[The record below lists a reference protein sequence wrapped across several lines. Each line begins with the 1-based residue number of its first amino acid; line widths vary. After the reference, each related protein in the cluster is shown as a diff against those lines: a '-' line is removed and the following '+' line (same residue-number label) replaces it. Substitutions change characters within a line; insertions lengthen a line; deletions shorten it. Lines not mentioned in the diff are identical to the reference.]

1 MKAISFQ
8 AIYVLWL
15 REMKRTWRAKSR
27 VIGSLV
33 MPLFFLVFMGAGFR
47 KATLPGMPAGVNY
60 MTFLIPGIVGMT
72 LLFGSM
78 FGGLQVLWDKEF
90 GFLKEIMVTPV
101 TRLSIVLCRMAGGST
116 SALIQGFMILI
127 LSTFLGFRIP
137 GITGL
142 LVCVAFMLLITF
154 TFIGLGLA
162 FASKMKD
169 MHGFQLVMNFVV
181 FPIFFLS
188 GALFPI
194 QELPGFIKPL
204 IYIDPLTYGI
214 DGMRGALMGSSAF
227 PVWLDFAVLSS
238 ICIVI
243 VSIGSILFETTEVG
257 Q

>member
-90 GFLKEIMVTPV
+90 
-101 TRLSIVLCRMAGGST
+101 
-116 SALIQGFMILI
+116 
-127 LSTFLGFRIP
+127 GFRIP

>member
-1 MKAISFQ
+1 
-8 AIYVLWL
+8 
-15 REMKRTWRAKSR
+15 
-27 VIGSLV
+27 
-33 MPLFFLVFMGAGFR
+33 
-47 KATLPGMPAGVNY
+47 
-60 MTFLIPGIVGMT
+60 
-72 LLFGSM
+72 
-78 FGGLQVLWDKEF
+78 
-90 GFLKEIMVTPV
+90 
-101 TRLSIVLCRMAGGST
+101 
-116 SALIQGFMILI
+116 
-127 LSTFLGFRIP
+127 
-137 GITGL
+137 
-142 LVCVAFMLLITF
+142 VAFMLLITF

>member
-1 MKAISFQ
+1 MKPISFQ
-8 AIYVLWL
+8 AVYVLWL

-27 VIGSLV
+27 VIGSLI

-47 KATLPGMPAGVNY
+47 RATLPGIPAGVNY
-60 MTFLIPGIVGMT
+60 MTFLIPGILGMS
-72 LLFGSM
+72 LLFSSI

-101 TRLSIVLCRMAGGST
+101 SRVSIVLGRMAGGST
-116 SALIQGFMILI
+116 ITLIQGFLI
-127 LSTFLGFRIP
+127 LFLSVFIGFRVP
-137 GITGL
+137 GIIEL
-142 LVCVAFMLLITF
+142 LIAIVFMFLITF

-169 MHGFQLVMNFVV
+169 MHGFQLIMNFVV

-194 QELPGFIKPL
+194 QGLPKFIQPFV
-204 IYIDPLTYGI
+204 YIDPLTYGI
-214 DGMRGALMGSSAF
+214 DGMRGALVGSSAF
-227 PVWLDFAVLSS
+227 PIGVDFIILLA
-238 ICIVI
+238 ICIVT
-243 VSIGSILFETTEVG
+243 VSVGSILFESTEVG